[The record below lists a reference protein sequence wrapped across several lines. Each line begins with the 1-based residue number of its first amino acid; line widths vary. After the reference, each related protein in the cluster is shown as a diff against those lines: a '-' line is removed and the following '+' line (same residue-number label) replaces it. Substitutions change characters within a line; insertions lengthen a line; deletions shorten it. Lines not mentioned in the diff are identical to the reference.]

1 MSGHF
6 VGPRAHALAM
16 RGGTLAAATVLA
28 GAGLIGVAVVGPEVA
43 GASFVQVQYDV
54 TPTAF
59 PTFAESLQSLLNT
72 MHLGTVN
79 ELLATLGAVPGSS
92 GTDFSAG
99 STVGQL
105 LQSLNPGGL
114 TLGQVFGQFGIP
126 LGDPLY
132 STTGESLLGSTNF
145 VINGQTVP
153 NPFVFNAPA
162 SFYTTTW
169 GDPASNLYSSI
180 NGTPLGDVE
189 VGKLVDLLLGGAG
202 QGDDHTLADLASQ
215 LGFNLNQAL
224 PSLGGLTGLFSWLSG
239 VSTYGDALNKLGG
252 MLSNFNI
259 EENSCS
265 GLGLL
270 TVCNSDYEHP
280 TLSLT
285 NSSLNDWLS
294 GLLQT
299 STTDV
304 THITDSYS
312 GGVLGHVVTTE
323 TTLPGT
329 TLGGYLQT
337 MPWGATG
344 NTYLGDQNLGA
355 LLNMDPT
362 ETWNTYLSSMLFG
375 GIFFHPGT
383 DTLGSQSIGDMLLS
397 WLPNG
402 GSGFDLDG
410 GDASVTSLLE
420 AFGLLNW

>member
-1 MSGHF
+1 MSGHL
-6 VGPRAHALAM
+6 GERSHALAM
-16 RGGTLAAATVLA
+16 KGGTLAAATVLA
-28 GAGLIGVAVVGPEVA
+28 GAGLFGVAAAGPQVA
-43 GASFVQVQYDV
+43 GAPFAQVRHDV

-59 PTFAESLQSLLNT
+59 PTFAESLQNLLNT
-72 MHLGTVN
+72 MGVGALNDMLGKLSDSLGVTTPFTVGTDVSD
-79 ELLATLGAVPGSS
+79 LLAA
-92 GTDFSAG
+92 
-99 STVGQL
+99 
-105 LQSLNPGGL
+105 LNPDGT
-114 TLGQVFGQFGIP
+114 TLAGVAGMFGISIT
-126 LGDPLY
+126 DPLY

-344 NTYLGDQNLGA
+344 NTYLGDQSLGA

-383 DTLGSQSIGDMLLS
+383 DTLGSQTIGEMLLS